1 LSTEADDDAAA
12 AAAAAAAS
20 SCAAT
25 PGAEPRRRLWSEA
38 GVPGCDCELPEPDP
52 DPERELP
59 DPDNS
64 LRAPP
69 PFKEKA
75 MPLSLRELRREPEG
89 VGAPPAFDSS
99 T

>member
-1 LSTEADDDAAA
+1 LSTEADAAA
-12 AAAAAAAS
+12 AAAAAASS

-38 GVPGCDCELPEPDP
+38 GVPGCDCELP